1 MIAANLIPALQER
14 FRDRGLRISEA
25 SPPVATFPAIHPDV
39 GDIVVCDDGDEVTVY
54 LGNFTHAHF
63 GVRSSDADGSVVD
76 REQHIVDDVLDFLDD
91 VFTDRIEFYRGALLA
106 GIAHAVSK
114 EASRACCLA
123 GMRLSGQGQFQ
134 NESSNDELR

>member
-1 MIAANLIPALQER
+1 MIAANLIPALQES

-91 VFTDRIEFYRGALLA
+91 VFTDRIEFYRGRIVGGHRPRGQQGSLSRMLF
-106 GIAHAVSK
+106 GRHAFVW
-114 EASRACCLA
+114 
-123 GMRLSGQGQFQ
+123 SGPVP
-134 NESSNDELR
+134 E